1 MKAMERIAARSF
13 LVKYVGEMIT
23 NEEAEK
29 RVKKYD
35 VKGRTDLEKT
45 TEEERLNLCEDEMI
59 IRNLIVNIR
68 VILQ

>member
-1 MKAMERIAARSF
+1 M
-13 LVKYVGEMIT
+13 KYVGEMIT

-35 VKGRTDLEKT
+35 VKGRTDLEKA
-45 TEEERLNLCEDEMI
+45 TEEQRLNLCEDEMI

>member
-1 MKAMERIAARSF
+1 MERIAARSF